1 MNSPET
7 VVTNLPI
14 WTFWVI
20 AIAQIIFALSTA
32 AIAFAAIMLFGQMK
46 QLLQDT
52 GKTLDE
58 VNKKMPSMMGSVD
71 ATLGNVK
78 GISDDARH
86 TAKQVTGAVN
96 KVADVT
102 HGVATRLES
111 PLVKSV
117 GIVSGLLAGAR
128 ALRGGKRVVVV
139 EEKRRGFLGRKK

>member
-1 MNSPET
+1 MEERI
-7 VVTNLPI
+7 VTNLPV
-14 WTFWVI
+14 WAFWII
-20 AIAQIIFALSTA
+20 AISQIIFALATA
-32 AIAFAAIMLFGQMK
+32 AIAVAAIAVFGQVK

-86 TAKQVTGAVN
+86 TAHQVTGAVN
-96 KVADVT
+96 KVAGVT
-102 HGVATRLES
+102 QSVATRLES

-117 GIVSGLLAGAR
+117 GVISGVVAGAR
-128 ALRGGKRVVVV
+128 ALRGSKKVVVV

>member
-1 MNSPET
+1 MQET
-7 VVTNLPI
+7 VVTNLPV
-14 WTFWVI
+14 WTLWVI
-20 AIAQIIFALSTA
+20 AISQIIFALSTA
-32 AIAFAAIMLFGQMK
+32 AIAVAAIAVFGQVK

-78 GISDDARH
+78 AISDDAKK
-86 TAKQVTGAVN
+86 TAHQVTGAVN

-102 HGVATRLES
+102 HSVATRLES

-117 GIVSGLLAGAR
+117 GIISGLVAGAR
-128 ALRGGKRVVVV
+128 ALRGGKRTVVV
-139 EEKRRGFLGRKK
+139 EQKRGFLGRKK